1 MKIKNIIYTL
11 AGVAALTLSSSCS
24 GFLDTPTDTRVDI
37 KTTEQV
43 RMLMNAAY
51 PSVAYSWPLELM
63 TDNLEDNNS
72 PEGEGNQGV
81 HYNLSSYDRGDEEM
95 FRWEQCVSSTSSDTP
110 SNLWEGYYNSIAYC
124 NAALEILDKWETE
137 NGKLDD
143 TQKAIRAEAQILRA
157 YNHFILAQIFCM
169 PYSGTAKN
177 QTLLGIP
184 YVTKPEVTVKP
195 HYERGTLAET
205 YAMIEKDLT
214 EALPNINNNIYEIQ
228 KYHFNTTAA
237 NAFAARYYLF
247 TRQYE
252 KALEYANKV
261 FGGPDMDPTPYM
273 SDIWTQLENFYY
285 VSDIGLYQNAMD
297 KQTNFLLMPV
307 YSLMLR
313 KYASGYR
320 YGVVR
325 DALNATI
332 HGSSPAWSSFQWTR
346 SDGKGGSFT
355 MHPCF
360 NGICGSNG
368 KPEYGYVMF
377 GNVDEQFEYTDK
389 IAGIGYPHHTRREF
403 YGEETLLV
411 RAEAKLFLGDVQ
423 GCIDDLSTWE
433 KARRDCPGSVG
444 LEDRFVDLT
453 LENITTFY
461 SSKAKYGIAKPINID
476 LVCPESDAKVSV
488 EAIMPVLQCVQ
499 HFRRIETIHLGF
511 RFLDIKR
518 YGIEI
523 AHKIGNNVAPM
534 YHTMDYLT
542 LDDPRRAVQIPAEV
556 VAAGMQPNV
565 RKGDVNDTVQ
575 SPDELVLISE

>member
-95 FRWEQCVSSTSSDTP
+95 FRWEQCVSSTGADTP

-169 PYSGTAKN
+169 PYSGEAKN
-177 QTLLGIP
+177 KTLLGIP

-252 KALEYANKV
+252 KALEYADKV

-273 SDIWTQLENFYY
+273 SDIWTQLGNFYY
-285 VSDIGLYQNAMD
+285 VSDFGLYQNGMD

-332 HGSSPAWSSFQWTR
+332 HGSSPAWSSFQWTQ
-346 SDGKGGSFT
+346 SNGKGGSFT

-360 NGICGSNG
+360 NGICGTNG
-368 KPEYGYVMF
+368 KSEYGYVMF

-423 GCIDDLSTWE
+423 GCIDDLSIWE
-433 KARRDCPGSVG
+433 KARRDCPSAVG
-444 LEDRFVDLT
+444 YEDRFVDLT

-488 EAIMPVLQCVQ
+488 DAIMPVLQCVQ